1 MRTIKPIEE
10 KFFEQSL
17 NLIEEVFAE
26 AVSPAEGR
34 VVRALVQEIRAKK
47 YYLPSLELLM
57 LDDSERI
64 LGYANFS
71 RYHIDG
77 RFEDELLLLSP
88 VAVRTEF
95 QRQHISK
102 DLIEHGFACAAE
114 MGFKAVLVEGN
125 PQNYTSR
132 GFVPCHKFAITPGPG
147 MHLPHPDCLMIKELE
162 PGAAE
167 KMRGSVDWSF
177 YDALS

>member
-1 MRTIKPIEE
+1 MRTIKSIEE

-26 AVSPAEGR
+26 AVSPAEGK

-71 RYHIDG
+71 RYHIEG
-77 RFEDELLLLSP
+77 KFEDELLLLSP

-102 DLIEHGFACAAE
+102 DLIEHGFARAAE

>member
-1 MRTIKPIEE
+1 MRTIKPIEK
-10 KFFEQSL
+10 KFFEPAL
-17 NLIEEVFAE
+17 DFVEEVFAD
-26 AVSPAEGR
+26 AVSPEEGKI
-34 VVRALVQEIRAKK
+34 VRALVQEIRAKK

-57 LDDSERI
+57 LHDSERI

-71 RYHIDG
+71 RYHIG
-77 RFEDELLLLSP
+77 GKFEDELLLLSP

-102 DLIEHGFACAAE
+102 DLIEHGFASAAR
-114 MGFKAVLVEGN
+114 MGFRAVLVEGN
-125 PQNYTSR
+125 PQNYTAR
-132 GFVPCHKFAITPGPG
+132 GFVPCHKFQITPGPG